1 MDGNGKTVLIIDDDN
16 WTQVYITNALEKS
29 GFRTISAGDPFIGLN
44 QAINQKPDLILLD
57 IFIPTFNGDILLHIM
72 KNLDVT
78 KDIPVIILSGHLD
91 ASVIAKTF
99 KIGAKGFIT
108 KPFTREVLIEKIIE
122 VLSNESLV
130 PVSK

>member
-1 MDGNGKTVLIIDDDN
+1 MNESGKTVLIIDDDN

-29 GFRTISAGDPFIGLN
+29 GLKTISAGDPFVGLN
-44 QAINQKPDLILLD
+44 HAINDKPDLILLD

-78 KDIPVIILSGHLD
+78 VDIPVIILSGHLD
-91 ASVIAKTF
+91 ASVIAKTY

-108 KPFTREVLIEKIIE
+108 KPFTREVLLDKIVE
-122 VLSNESLV
+122 VLGEDSLILA
-130 PVSK
+130 SK